1 MAKDQSAELLK
12 TFEDSVT
19 EFGKAVKNI
28 NKAEHNK
35 ILNELQVSRR
45 TTVDYYDKLCKRND
59 FVAVDKEIKTESKV
73 ISESINL
80 SKMDNIISN
89 IEGALNMVKD
99 QSVVDNAGKDK
110 FDEIRKNLN
119 SVKEA
124 VNNLKSNMNDFDEK
138 LKDISG

>member
-59 FVAVDKEIKTESKV
+59 FVAVDKEIKTDSKV
-73 ISESINL
+73 ISKNLGRSEVSSI
-80 SKMDNIISN
+80 SIYI
-89 IEGALNMVKD
+89 GRALDYLEN
-99 QSVVDNAGKDK
+99 QIAVDNVGIDK
-110 FDEIRKNLN
+110 FDEIRKNLGSAKDN
-119 SVKEA
+119 VDDLYSKIF
-124 VNNLKSNMNDFDEK
+124 DFQEK
-138 LKDISG
+138 LEDISG